1 MVALKIS
8 FSIKNTRREKT
19 CLNETPALS
28 NSMNMDI
35 WAVGTS
41 DQILYVRGSSTV
53 IKVSKK

>member
-19 CLNETPALS
+19 RLNETPALS

-41 DQILYVRGSSTV
+41 DQILYVRCSSTV
-53 IKVSKK
+53 IKVSKN

>member
-19 CLNETPALS
+19 RLNEAPALS

-41 DQILYVRGSSTV
+41 DQLLYVRGSSTV